1 MTNLAPLKKH
11 RESHKCELQ
20 AKGMEDTFTF
30 SGMTVP
36 NLAKAAGGIL
46 VVWGIA
52 AYFIQS
58 ADPPSVTAMIP
69 AFMGAPLLLMGI
81 MSDRNEANLHHYMHA
96 SMVVALLMVLGGAQG
111 LIDIEGKSDLAVG
124 SRLIL
129 VVMGSIFMTAGIMS
143 FRHARKLR
151 ESSGV

>member
-1 MTNLAPLKKH
+1 M
-11 RESHKCELQ
+11 Q
-20 AKGMEDTFTF
+20 DTFTF
-30 SGMTVP
+30 MGMTVP

-46 VVWGIA
+46 VVWGLG

-69 AFMGAPLLLMGI
+69 AFMGAPLLILGI
-81 MSDRNEANLHHYMHA
+81 MSERNEANLHHYMHA
-96 SMVVALLMVLGGAQG
+96 AMAFALLMVLGGAQG
-111 LIDIEGKSDLAVG
+111 LIDIEGKSNLAVG
-124 SRLIL
+124 SHLIL
-129 VVMGSIFMTAGIMS
+129 VLIGSIFMAAGIMS